1 MSVVVFVWCM
11 VEHFDESCH
20 VVEVFEVWMW
30 GAYPALTQK
39 LHHPG
44 VGQRVEITAQ
54 QKLKKIKAHMWI
66 QSSWMKNCFK
76 MECRKVDLNI
86 LDIAVVTDYDF
97 LQ

>member
-11 VEHFDESCH
+11 VEHFDECCH
-20 VVEVFEVWMW
+20 VVEVFEVWMR

-54 QKLKKIKAHMWI
+54 QKLEKN
-66 QSSWMKNCFK
+66 QSTHVNTKNKNYDDTMNTKLSQLKTWHGHGTVCF
-76 MECRKVDLNI
+76 
-86 LDIAVVTDYDF
+86 LDG
-97 LQ
+97 